1 MRTFFSHHPIGRG
14 PTAINANA
22 TITDADITDA
32 DITDADIGVERPG
45 QTLMR

>member
-1 MRTFFSHHPIGRG
+1 MTDIGRG

-32 DITDADIGVERPG
+32 DIGVERPG